1 VRNIFSIIP
10 LGVGVEAS
18 SFLGL
23 DGIVWRESKTTGKTL
38 RKKVIV
44 RPLA

>member
-1 VRNIFSIIP
+1 MIP

-23 DGIVWRESKTTGKTL
+23 DGIVGRECKTTGKTL

-44 RPLA
+44 RQLA